1 MDTIHRT
8 PKGNVCFRCKFYWG
22 RNASV
27 AGAGLLG
34 RFKTVRCKFYWGGD
48 LTVAGAGLLGRFVV
62 QIGSGNANLI
72 GEEKSCTVAISE
84 WRCETYWGAKK
95 LQIGDGPC
103 DVRNPIGGGLLT
115 A

>member
-34 RFKTVRCKFYWGGD
+34 RFKTFRCKFYWGGD
-48 LTVAGAGLLGRFVV
+48 LTVAGAGLLGRFFV
-62 QIGSGNANLI
+62 QIGSGGANPI
-72 GEEKSCTVAISE
+72 GENKSCTVAISE
-84 WRCETYWGAKK
+84 WRCET
-95 LQIGDGPC
+95 LL
-103 DVRNPIGGGLLT
+103 GGVY
-115 A
+115 